1 MEIHFSMGSTH
12 SVVAGRDLTSN
23 STLTKTATA
32 INCDIR
38 PGEIN
43 LLVLIH
49 RVEEAR
55 VGVVI
60 FFCGSYCFPLDNA

>member
-1 MEIHFSMGSTH
+1 MGSTH
-12 SVVAGRDLTSN
+12 SVAAGRDLTSN

-38 PGEIN
+38 SGEIN
-43 LLVLIH
+43 LLALIH

-55 VGVVI
+55 VGVV
-60 FFCGSYCFPLDNA
+60 FVCFVFCGSYCFQLDNA